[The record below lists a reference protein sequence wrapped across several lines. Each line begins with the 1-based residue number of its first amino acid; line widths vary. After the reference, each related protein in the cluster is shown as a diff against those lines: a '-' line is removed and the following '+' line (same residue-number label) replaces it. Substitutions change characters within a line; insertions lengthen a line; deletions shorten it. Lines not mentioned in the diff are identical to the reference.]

1 MATVKLRAPLRDLAG
16 GNTQVTIDGATVGDV
31 IRSLETTY
39 PRVSGWILDE
49 QGHVRQH
56 VNVFLNGERIREDAQ
71 LHPDDVIHVLPSI
84 SGGGA
89 R

>member
-16 GNTQVTIDGATVGDV
+16 GQTQVSLEGTTVGEV
-31 IRSLETTY
+31 IRSLEQTY

-56 VNVFLNGERIREDAQ
+56 VNVFLNGERIREDAP
-71 LHPDDVIHVLPSI
+71 LRPDDVIHVLPSI
-84 SGGGA
+84 SGG
-89 R
+89 